1 MGAIWGGHAL
11 GNRGDRYAPTP
22 QRSPLETV
30 FPPQQGGAMGLW
42 ALGKGSKGWDRH
54 QKLAD
59 QGLALGKGSKDVLE
73 IVRPSEVGR
82 GLGPDP
88 HLASRSTVD
97 PSRGPMAPPPKSWG
111 FSFSQFY

>member
-42 ALGKGSKGWDRH
+42 ALGKGPKGWDRH

-59 QGLALGKGSKDVLE
+59 QGLAGALGQTLTLPSGKPTKDWTTKGRWPWAES
-73 IVRPSEVGR
+73 S
-82 GLGPDP
+82 
-88 HLASRSTVD
+88 
-97 PSRGPMAPPPKSWG
+97 
-111 FSFSQFY
+111 